1 MNQMIMGGR
10 LGKKKKVKLVDATL
24 EVAGKDLCGFD
35 ERCQPTDILSK
46 STRTS
51 GGVQHAGSFALIWM
65 FFKLAFIGIH
75 PVDRLARKICDR
87 PPVLKLLTE
96 PHFQVCEIP
105 MAMLV
110 KVFFLLRY
118 RILPNALLSAI
129 LTVESHPVCPEI
141 IFYKMD
147 WF

>member
-1 MNQMIMGGR
+1 